1 MSETGLKLS
10 ILKNRIRDNF
20 DSSTYS
26 YENEALVQKSAARRL
41 SASLE
46 PWKWILPAGPVL
58 ELGAGTGFFTRELI
72 NLLPERKI
80 EVTDLSE
87 NMIRVCRQMTPESEN
102 LNFKAL
108 DAEEWNPPEGK
119 YALVSGNFVAQ
130 WFRNPAL
137 TLGRYVEALKA
148 GGLLLTS
155 FPGHESF
162 PEWKEICF
170 DLGLPFTRNPLPD
183 IEEIVVK
190 LSTRGAE
197 VDYYEDSHTIEFESS
212 LDFFRHL
219 KKIGAATST
228 TGINRQLTSKQF
240 RLLTRHWDREKSPT
254 IRITYHL
261 VFLAVKK

>member
-1 MSETGLKLS
+1 MSETGLKS
-10 ILKNRIRDNF
+10 NTLKNRIRNNF
-20 DSSTYS
+20 GSSSYTY
-26 YENEALVQKSAARRL
+26 EKDALVQKSAARRL
-41 SASLE
+41 AASLK
-46 PWKWILPAGPVL
+46 PWKWTLPPGPLL

-72 NLLPERKI
+72 NLMPERRI

-102 LNFKAL
+102 LTFQPL

-137 TLGRYVEALKA
+137 TLHRYVEALKP

-155 FPGHESF
+155 FPGNESF
-162 PEWKEICF
+162 PEWKDLCV

-183 IEEIVVK
+183 TEEIVVK
-190 LSTRGAE
+190 LSTGGAQ

-212 LDFFRHL
+212 LNFFRHL
-219 KKIGAATST
+219 KKIGAATSF
-228 TGINRQLTSKQF
+228 TGRNKQLTSKQF
-240 RLLTRHWDREKSPT
+240 RLLTQHWDREKSPA
-254 IRITYHL
+254 IRVTYHL